1 MSAGA
6 PAREGERVFGKSQRL
21 LRLRALKHQRF
32 DLMYPQA
39 QPVEKIML
47 LYVESERYGKQVFVA
62 FDNHLSYTPATQA
75 TVESH
80 TVIELGEGTA
90 SLCGWAWNTKDERGE
105 E

>member
-1 MSAGA
+1 MDA
-6 PAREGERVFGKSQRL
+6 
-21 LRLRALKHQRF
+21 
-32 DLMYPQA
+32 QA

-47 LYVESERYGKQVFVA
+47 LYIESERYGKQVFVA
-62 FDNHLSYTPATQA
+62 FDKHLSYTAATQA

-90 SLCGWAWNTKDERGE
+90 SLCGWAWHTKDERGE